1 MNRDRPLDQLTS
13 IKAKL
18 AVLVGVSVLVAA
30 VLALI
35 GDRAGVPV
43 WITVPV
49 TLGAALGVTAW
60 LARGMTAP
68 LREMTEAA
76 SAMASGDYGRP
87 VTTTSSDEVGVLARA
102 FTTMARDLA
111 ATDQQRRELI
121 STVSHELRTPLAA
134 QRAVLENLVDGVT
147 PPSGTTLNA
156 ALAQAERLSSLVEDL
171 LDLSRLESGTIR
183 LDLADL
189 EVADLVAAA
198 VREADLTGRDV
209 RFEIEVQDGM
219 RVLGDRDRLTQVLT
233 NLLDNAA
240 RHSPHGGVVR
250 VVAATTIGGA
260 GWQLDV
266 VDEGPGI
273 DPGVADHIFERYST
287 GSEHG
292 GGTGLGLAIARW
304 ICDLHGGSVA
314 IVPHTGGAL
323 VRVSLP
329 VRQRSRISASA
340 CSASAAVAAPVS
352 GRAACSSS
360 ISRAIA
366 R

>member
-1 MNRDRPLDQLTS
+1 MNRDRPLDQLSS

-18 AVLVGVSVLVAA
+18 AVLVGASVLVAA

-49 TLGAALGVTAW
+49 TLGLALGVTAW

-102 FTTMARDLA
+102 FTTMAHDLA

-147 PPSGTTLNA
+147 PPSETTLNA

-183 LDLADL
+183 LDLEDL
-189 EVADLVAAA
+189 EVADLIAGA
-198 VREADLTGRDV
+198 VREADLNGRDV
-209 RFEIEVQDGM
+209 RFEADVEERM
-219 RVLGDRDRLTQVLT
+219 RVLGDRARLTQVLT

-240 RHSPHGGVVR
+240 RHSPQGGVVR
-250 VVAATTIGGA
+250 LVAARSTEGA
-260 GWQLDV
+260 SWHLDV

-273 DPGVADHIFERYST
+273 DPGVAERIFERYST
-287 GSEHG
+287 GGEHG

-314 IVPHTGGAL
+314 IVPHTGGAR

-329 VRQRSRISASA
+329 VDPRPEGTRPHPSRAT
-340 CSASAAVAAPVS
+340 APV
-352 GRAACSSS
+352 GPRAATHQSL
-360 ISRAIA
+360 
-366 R
+366 